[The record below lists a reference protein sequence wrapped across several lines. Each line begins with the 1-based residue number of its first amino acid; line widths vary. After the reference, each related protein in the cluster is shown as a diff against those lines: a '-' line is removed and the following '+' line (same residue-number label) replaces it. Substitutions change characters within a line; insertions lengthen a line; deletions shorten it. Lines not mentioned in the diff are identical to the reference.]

1 MQTRDFFPQ
10 ENYMIPE
17 SGSFIIEDLIYIP
30 TGEYQP
36 VYTRP
41 YVVNVH
47 QEALDGLKNNLLDNS
62 LATVTPS
69 TMVGLSEHII
79 QPSSNP
85 YPSAIDA
92 NWVSTPKFIFLLKVR
107 FTDPLELDRNFYLF
121 GYTEYNGI
129 SHEGHID
136 LKLRHFVN
144 NIIETS
150 LLSYATPTGIIQR
163 ETIKSI
169 TDVTINS
176 GIADNLYLQRPRDII
191 SKIEINKLAT
201 GLLNSNT
208 DYFKGHDMTSVL
220 SRYDPKAN
228 TSKVDNNIPSIFL
241 AKVLDAGIKAE
252 KSNSIFTNDY
262 HVNTDSATRFV
273 PEVSINDNR
282 FLKTISR
289 IEGYSF
295 TTNSFMFESLMQLDR
310 TIYDRFKV
318 LNITKNIIDPLLAN
332 TPTVGEYWSSK
343 DPVTIKAYEII
354 EASVA
359 MALKFGFSKI
369 YFTASNMITPT
380 GDINII
386 ITNFN
391 SFMNLEEQSFTMLLD
406 LFKSE
411 YTNLVFMDYSHLNRI
426 PIHLDV
432 YVDILGTSKI
442 FLQYAGYPGNWYTI
456 PTFANSLI
464 TPVVTMDEKVLDFN
478 SRLLESVIDDVA
490 SILPSPYETK
500 NF

>member
-1 MQTRDFFPQ
+1 MQTQEFFPQ

-47 QEALDGLKNNLLDNS
+47 QEALDSLKNNLLDNS
-62 LATVTPS
+62 FVTVTPS
-69 TMVGLSEHII
+69 TMVGLTEHIV

-92 NWVSTPKFIFLLKVR
+92 NWVSTPKYIFLLKVR
-107 FTDPLELDRNFYLF
+107 FIDPLDLDHNFYLF

-150 LLSYATPTGIIQR
+150 CLSFTTPAGVIQK
-163 ETIKSI
+163 E
-169 TDVTINS
+169 TINS
-176 GIADNLYLQRPRDII
+176 ISDVTTNSGLADNLYLQRPRDII
-191 SKIEINKLAT
+191 SKIELNKLTT
-201 GLLNSNT
+201 GLLDNGV
-208 DYFKGHDMTSVL
+208 DYYKGHDMSSVL
-220 SRYDPKAN
+220 SRYDTKAN

-273 PEVSINDNR
+273 PESSINDNR
-282 FLKTISR
+282 FLKFISR
-289 IEGYSF
+289 LEGYSY
-295 TTNSFMFESLMQLDR
+295 TTNSFIFESLMHLDR

-332 TPTVGEYWSSK
+332 TPSVGEYWNSK

-359 MALKFGFSKI
+359 MALKFGFSKL

-380 GDINII
+380 GEVNIV

-391 SFMNLEEQSFTMLLD
+391 SFMNLDERSFAMLLD
-406 LFKSE
+406 LFKTE
-411 YTNLVFMDYSHLNRI
+411 YVNLAFMDYTHLNRI
-426 PIHLDV
+426 PVHLEV

-464 TPVVTMDEKVLDFN
+464 TPVVTMDENVVDFN
-478 SRLLESVIDDVA
+478 SRLLQSVIDDVA